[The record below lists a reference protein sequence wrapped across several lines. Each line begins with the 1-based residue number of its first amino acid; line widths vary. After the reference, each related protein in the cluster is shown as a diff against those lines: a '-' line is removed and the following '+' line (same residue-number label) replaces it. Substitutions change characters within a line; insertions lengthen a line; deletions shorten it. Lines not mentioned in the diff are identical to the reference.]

1 MRKLKKQSNKLLCMA
16 ATTRPAAFDCHYDP
30 LSYAR
35 NFDHGGGCGGD
46 DSSHFLYTFSSR
58 FVAAAKQPL
67 VVQASNIT
75 R

>member
-1 MRKLKKQSNKLLCMA
+1 MRKLKKQSNKMLCIA
-16 ATTRPAAFDCHYDP
+16 ARPAAFDCHYDP

-35 NFDHGGGCGGD
+35 NFDHGGCGGGD
-46 DSSHFLYTFSSR
+46 DSSQFFYTFSSR

-67 VVQASNIT
+67 AVQGSNIT